1 MATLEMSPATAR
13 VADVV
18 DLDLFARTP
27 LQYDPFDF
35 VVVPGFVPAAI
46 AKEAAD
52 SFPGPDLPG
61 VLPAPKQS
69 PDNAF
74 GRVLSAVR
82 SRELTDAF
90 SEKYGLKL
98 STDTMMV
105 TLRARTRPIDG
116 QIHVDSATKTITAL
130 IYLNESWDSDGGRLR
145 VLRGPNDIEDMA
157 GEVPPVAGT
166 LISFRRSENS
176 WHGHK
181 PFDGVR
187 KAIMFN
193 WMVDAATARRE
204 LFRHSVSAGL
214 KRVFGR

>member
-1 MATLEMSPATAR
+1 MEPTLAR
-13 VADVV
+13 VSDVV

-27 LQYDPFDF
+27 LQHDPFDF
-35 VVVPGFVPAAI
+35 LVVPGFVPPDVAHAA
-46 AKEAAD
+46 AE

-74 GRVLSAVR
+74 GRLLRAVR
-82 SRELTDAF
+82 SHELTEAF
-90 SEKYGLKL
+90 SDKYGLKL

-116 QIHVDSATKTITAL
+116 QSHVDSATKVVTAL
-130 IYLNESWDSDGGRLR
+130 IYLNEGWDSDGGRLR
-145 VLRGPNDIEDMA
+145 VLRGPNDIEAMA

-166 LISFRRSENS
+166 LISFRRSDNS